1 MAWYGDKSYILEP
14 FIRENIDTYSIC
26 PTILK
31 IYGIN
36 IPSYMKSPLIENLK
50 K

>member
-1 MAWYGDKSYILEP
+1 MAWYGDKSNILEP
-14 FIRENIDTYSIC
+14 FIRENIDTCRIC

-31 IYGIN
+31 IYGID
-36 IPSYMKSPLIENLK
+36 IPTYMKAPLMDNFK